1 MLRVWLGSEK
11 GSGGVT
17 TLVISLFVYMVGLAV
32 LLRPFLGV
40 VMVTTCD
47 PLSCGGVP
55 GVCSKGLARVR
66 ERVKGRVRGFRV
78 IVGL

>member
-1 MLRVWLGSEK
+1 M
-11 GSGGVT
+11 
-17 TLVISLFVYMVGLAV
+17 
-32 LLRPFLGV
+32 RPFLGV

-66 ERVKGRVRGFRV
+66 ERVKGRVRGLLVCECDLVLFGEDSGERY
-78 IVGL
+78 LSP